1 MELALSKPNLRAT
14 MESLM
19 KRVCTGEKARQ
30 VGRSVPAQMW
40 RREGHAAG
48 CQTSAYKGVLK
59 GCSGY

>member
-48 CQTSAYKGVLK
+48 CQTSAYKAYSRGAP
-59 GCSGY
+59 G